1 LTIILTLL
9 VFDHFLYDVVVCN
22 VVLYIYGEFMVMTFK
37 GFVLICLL
45 APSLVSAQNKD
56 LDSLFGVLNA
66 VKDLDQKSLVFS
78 EIAKFYGSS
87 NADSAI
93 YYANKGY
100 RLAKQRNYDLGI
112 AENVATLGDSYIA
125 KDQLEE
131 AKLYYTESLEY
142 FDLETNLFDHTQI
155 SMIIGNIN
163 LAQNKYI
170 EALELYQSCLDI
182 SKENNF
188 KPLLPHLYNNLGN
201 LYLQIEDY
209 EDAQNNYLEAQ
220 SLFKEMGDAYTA
232 AIVLSNISNIKNI
245 LGNSEDAIS
254 GYLDVIRVFSIN
266 ENWADIARAYNLISQ
281 IYFGQEE
288 YEKSQEYLELAL
300 NMLKNTKSDYDGP
313 LSIYQADIFTTAAK
327 LSFKNDRFEEA
338 KKYAWNGLKL
348 ASANSYKE
356 TIYENARILSLIY
369 DKTGQIDS
377 ALVYTKIYIKNNEEF
392 QSENDLKRIT
402 QLKMQYEFDEILS
415 AREIDKFSREAAYKR
430 KELIF
435 IGISIFTILAVVIMV
450 LLYINQK
457 GKTLKATL
465 RHENLELEK
474 EKLSR
479 DIDYKKKELASNM
492 MYLIEKNEFIT
503 SIARKLVEIKP
514 AAKRDNQHLLQQ
526 IINELKLNSSSKIW
540 EEFEM
545 RFKEVHS
552 EFYESLNE
560 AFPDLTPN
568 EVKICAFLRLNM
580 SSKEISS
587 ITHQSVKS
595 INMARFRLRKKINM
609 DREENLIA
617 FLTNL

>member
-1 LTIILTLL
+1 
-9 VFDHFLYDVVVCN
+9 
-22 VVLYIYGEFMVMTFK
+22 MTFK
-37 GFVLICLL
+37 GFLLFLLL
-45 APSLVSAQNKD
+45 APTLICAQDKK

-66 VKDLDQKSLVFS
+66 SKDLDKKSLVFS

-131 AKLYYTESLEY
+131 AKIYYAESLDY

-155 SMIIGNIN
+155 SMILGNIN

-182 SKENNF
+182 SKENDF

-209 EDAQNNYLEAQ
+209 DDAQANYLEAQ
-220 SLFKEMGDAYTA
+220 VLFKEMGDAYTA
-232 AIVLSNISNIKNI
+232 AIVLSNISNIKSI

-281 IYFGQEE
+281 IYFDKEQ
-288 YEKSQEYLELAL
+288 YKKSEEYLELAL
-300 NMLKNTKSDYDGP
+300 NMLKNTKSDHDGP

-327 LSFKNDRFEEA
+327 LSFNDARFEEA
-338 KKYAWNGLKL
+338 KKYAWDGLKL
-348 ASANSYKE
+348 ASSNSYKE
-356 TIYENARILSLIY
+356 TIYENARILSMIY

-392 QSENDLKRIT
+392 QNENDLKRIT
-402 QLKMQYEFDEILS
+402 QLKMQYEFDEILR

-435 IGISIFTILAVVIMV
+435 IGISIFTILAVVILI

-457 GKTLKATL
+457 AKTLKATL

-503 SIARKLVEIKP
+503 SMARKLVEIKP
-514 AAKRDNQHLLQQ
+514 TAKKDNQNILQQ

-540 EEFEM
+540 DEFEL

-552 EFYESLNE
+552 DFYDALSE

-568 EVKICAFLRLNM
+568 EIKICAFLRLNM
-580 SSKEISS
+580 STKEISS

>member
-1 LTIILTLL
+1 
-9 VFDHFLYDVVVCN
+9 
-22 VVLYIYGEFMVMTFK
+22 
-37 GFVLICLL
+37 
-45 APSLVSAQNKD
+45 
-56 LDSLFGVLNA
+56 
-66 VKDLDQKSLVFS
+66 
-78 EIAKFYGSS
+78 
-87 NADSAI
+87 
-93 YYANKGY
+93 
-100 RLAKQRNYDLGI
+100 
-112 AENVATLGDSYIA
+112 
-125 KDQLEE
+125 
-131 AKLYYTESLEY
+131 
-142 FDLETNLFDHTQI
+142 
-155 SMIIGNIN
+155 
-163 LAQNKYI
+163 
-170 EALELYQSCLDI
+170 
-182 SKENNF
+182 
-188 KPLLPHLYNNLGN
+188 LGN

>member
-1 LTIILTLL
+1 MTIILTLL

>member
-1 LTIILTLL
+1 M
-9 VFDHFLYDVVVCN
+9 D
-22 VVLYIYGEFMVMTFK
+22 MTFK
-37 GFVLICLL
+37 GFLLFFLL
-45 APSLVSAQNKD
+45 ASSIISAQTKD
-56 LDSLFGVLNA
+56 LDSLFGVLNE
-66 VKDLDQKSLVFS
+66 VKDLDRKSLVFS
-78 EIAKFYGSS
+78 EIARFYGSS

-100 RLAKQRNYDLGI
+100 SLAKQQNYDLGI

-142 FDLETNLFDHTQI
+142 FDLKTKLFDHTQI
-155 SMIIGNIN
+155 SMILGNIN

-182 SKENNF
+182 SKENGF
-188 KPLLPHLYNNLGN
+188 KQLLPHLYNNLGT

-209 EDAQNNYLEAQ
+209 DDAQNNYLEAQ
-220 SLFKEMGDAYTA
+220 VLFKETGDAYTA

-245 LGNSEDAIS
+245 LGNSEEAIS

-266 ENWADIARAYNLISQ
+266 ENWADIARVYNLISQ
-281 IYFGQEE
+281 IYFSEE
-288 YEKSQEYLELAL
+288 QYEKSKEYLELAL
-300 NMLKNTKSDYDGP
+300 NMVKNTKSEYDGP
-313 LSIYQADIFTTAAK
+313 LSIYQADIYTTAAK
-327 LSFKNDRFEEA
+327 LSFNDERFEEA
-338 KKYAWNGLKL
+338 KKYSWKGLKL
-348 ASANSYKE
+348 ASANSYKQ

-369 DKTGQIDS
+369 DKTGLIDS

-392 QSENDLKRIT
+392 RSENDLKRIT
-402 QLKMQYEFDEILS
+402 QLKMQYEFDEILR

-435 IGISIFTILAVVIMV
+435 IGVSIFTILAVVIMV

-465 RHENLELEK
+465 RQENLELEK

-514 AAKRDNQHLLQQ
+514 AAKRDNQHLIQQ

-540 EEFEM
+540 EEFEL

-552 EFYESLNE
+552 DFYESLNE

-568 EVKICAFLRLNM
+568 EIKICAFLRLNM

-595 INMARFRLRKKINM
+595 INMARFRLRKKMNM

-617 FLTNL
+617 FLANL